1 MLEIVALAPENEM
14 PVAERLRDSIASEWR
29 GLGDSSTDRVRIFV
43 GARMLFDV
51 DLLVEVSLAKPR
63 PVLAARMRDGTT
75 APQASILCGL
85 LAIEVKQQ
93 SRDRFEIA
101 GTEIVPIYGRV
112 ASRRSVAKQVGDAVI
127 AVDTFARRYG
137 NERIFV
143 HGLAWLTD
151 VPEAD
156 LKPMPEYIAGRE
168 ATWSSLLQAAATRSA
183 GLFAEP
189 AQHYRSA
196 VATIGNVLA
205 RRRRIVPRDRA
216 AVDRLTNAAIADGKF
231 DAVREALGSR
241 QIRLAGRAGS
251 GKSTTL
257 ALLAE
262 HVARVRQERLLV
274 LTYHHALCHEIE
286 RLIRSVVNDDTLVDR
301 KVRVTT
307 LVDFLAEACS
317 ELGADIPRF
326 NGQIDYSRI
335 DGAFCAFLGAM
346 PAAERR
352 AEAEILEALEPER
365 FGFDYVCVDEA
376 QDCLD
381 PERDVLRAL
390 YPLNRIVLADGIDQL
405 VRRQTPC
412 DWTTGVPPGARLL
425 VDLSQS
431 LRMSHNVAAFA
442 TAVAREMDCAG
453 WRVVP
458 HPQLSGGR
466 IVVQTA
472 PYDEQLLRELLRCLD
487 DARLPHKDLLVCVP
501 PREVTTENGR
511 RFSHIGATLETFGYD
526 TWNGCDEMVRR
537 MEVAD
542 LEQVRI
548 VQYDSM
554 RGLEGWCTL
563 LVGLDAFYRH
573 RLARPNLHA
582 GDRSTPEEVAKRW
595 ILMAL
600 TRAASTLA
608 ITLDDPDSDVAQWLR
623 RASVSLRDAVEWRDG
638 RP

>member
-14 PVAERLRDSIASEWR
+14 RVAERLRDSIASEWR
-29 GLGDSSTDRVRIFV
+29 DLGDSSTDRVRVFV

-51 DLLVEVSLAKPR
+51 DLLVEVSLARPR
-63 PVLAARMRDGTT
+63 PVLAQRMRDATT
-75 APQASILCGL
+75 APPGSILCGL

-93 SRDRFEIA
+93 SRDRFEVA
-101 GTEIVPIYGRV
+101 GTEIFPIYGRA

-127 AVDTFARRYG
+127 AVDNFARRYG

-156 LKPMPEYIAGRE
+156 LKPMPDYIAGRE

-183 GLFAEP
+183 VLFSEP
-189 AQHYRSA
+189 TPRYRSA
-196 VATIGNVLA
+196 LATIGDVLA
-205 RRRRIVPRDRA
+205 RRQRLVPRDRA
-216 AVDRLTNAAIADGKF
+216 AVDRLTNAAIADGKL
-231 DAVREALGSR
+231 DAVREAVGSR

-286 RLIRSVVNDDTLVDR
+286 RLIRSIVNDDALVDS

-307 LVDFLAEACS
+307 LVDFLADACS
-317 ELGADIPRF
+317 ELGADVPRVD
-326 NGQIDYSRI
+326 GQIDYSHI
-335 DGAFCAFLGAM
+335 DDALRSFLRAM
-346 PAAERR
+346 PPDERR
-352 AEAEILEALEPER
+352 AEAEILQALEPDR
-365 FGFDYVCVDEA
+365 FGFDYICIDEA

-381 PERDVLRAL
+381 AERDVLRVL
-390 YPLNRIVLADGIDQL
+390 YPANRIVLADGIDQL

-412 DWTTGVPPGARLL
+412 DWTAGLPSGARLH
-425 VDLSQS
+425 VDLSRS
-431 LRMSHNVAAFA
+431 LRMSYNVAAFA

-458 HPQLSGGR
+458 HPELSGGR
-466 IVVQTA
+466 IVVQTGR
-472 PYDEQLLRELLRCLD
+472 YDVLLGELARSLD
-487 DARLPHKDLLVCVP
+487 DAGLPRKDLLVCVP
-501 PREVTTENGR
+501 PREVTTESGR
-511 RFSHIGATLETFGYD
+511 RFSQVGGALEALGYES
-526 TWNGCDEMVRR
+526 WNGCDEIVRR
-537 MEVAD
+537 MEIATP
-542 LEQVRI
+542 EQVRI

-563 LVGLDAFYRH
+563 LIGLDAFYQH
-573 RLARPNLHA
+573 RLAHPNLHA
-582 GDRSTPEEVAKRW
+582 GDRSTPEDVAKRW

-608 ITLDDPDSDVAQWLR
+608 ITLDDPDSEVAQWLR
-623 RASVSLRDAVEWRDG
+623 RASASLRDVVEWRDD
-638 RP
+638 PP